1 MAIPKNV
8 PGAGGVQRRPA
19 GLPQS
24 PQSGLPRT
32 TGLPVRQGSGQ
43 PPQANRS
50 VEPKLPDFELPDMDL
65 SDVPTHTRE
74 QSFGDSKIAR
84 IPNTGG
90 PIRNPYDSPDDDTFT
105 TLSVDD
111 QIAADGHERRDARER
126 EETIRRQREERL
138 RIEAAEERVADEAAA
153 AALFKA
159 EEKPEPVADSSRKR
173 SRDSKRDNKKD
184 VSGQD
189 VFIDEKNLTLEPF
202 GGKRKVRVNDLDGR
216 KNLRKRSQIVQYII
230 IGLVLLMVGFSIKSA
245 LFPKASLTADEVAAI
260 VAETAGVSDFPVEA
274 GRAFATDFMK
284 AYLTVNGDTLSKDA
298 LGYYYN
304 GSLAAADSPNRS
316 TTPGFKQT
324 VVYGP
329 AVYESKALTPYSA
342 RYTVGALVKPEIAEN
357 EAPADDSTAKWTYF
371 NVNVYYDEVSRN
383 FSITPDSPSL
393 IPAVEVGDPSK
404 IPTAQELG
412 TGALDKAVSDS
423 LKSVIQGFVK
433 GYAVSSPTDHS
444 NLDQYIAAD
453 ADASLQKGLAKA
465 FTLAGTEN
473 DAILYQAFSTADPN
487 VIKVAVSVTWRD
499 SLGADKTIN
508 KLEYKSNYV
517 MTLQKQANEKYLV
530 SKFAPQYYVKSD
542 KN

>member
-1 MAIPKNV
+1 MPIPKNV
-8 PGAGGVQRRPA
+8 PGAGGVQRRPTVN
-19 GLPQS
+19 PQN
-24 PQSGLPRT
+24 PPSGLPRT
-32 TGLPVRQGSGQ
+32 SGLPVRRETGSA
-43 PPQANRS
+43 PQTNRP

-74 QSFGDSKIAR
+74 QSFPDSKIAR
-84 IPNTGG
+84 IPDARG
-90 PIRNPYDSPDDDTFT
+90 PIRNPYDAPDDDTFT

-111 QIAADGHERRDARER
+111 QIAADDSERRGSRER
-126 EETIRRQREERL
+126 EEAVRRQREERL
-138 RIEAAEERVADEAAA
+138 RIEAAEEKLANEAAA
-153 AALFKA
+153 AALRKA
-159 EEKPEPVADSSRKR
+159 EESPEVLPVPSANKKKGRE
-173 SRDSKRDNKKD
+173 NKKD
-184 VSGQD
+184 ASGQD

-216 KNLRKRSQIVQYII
+216 KNLRKRSQIVQYIV
-230 IGLVLLMVGFSIKSA
+230 IGLVLLMVGFSFKSA
-245 LFPKASLTADEVAAI
+245 FFPPESLTADEVATI

-274 GRAFATDFMK
+274 GKSFATDFMK
-284 AYLTVNGDTLSKDA
+284 AYLTVNGDAISKEA

-316 TTPGFKQT
+316 TTPGFKQS

-342 RYTVGALVKPEIAEN
+342 RYTVGALVKPESTKT
-357 EAPADDSTAKWTYF
+357 EAPADGSTAKWTYF
-371 NVNVYYDEVSRN
+371 NVNVYYDAVSKN
-383 FSITPDSPSL
+383 FSITPDSPSV

-404 IPTAQELG
+404 IPTAKELG
-412 TGALDKAVSDS
+412 TGALDKAVADS
-423 LKSVIQGFVK
+423 LKSVIQGFIK

-473 DAILYQAFSTADPN
+473 DAILYQAYSTADPN
-487 VIKVAVSVTWRD
+487 EIKVAVTVNWRD
-499 SLGADKTIN
+499 SLGTEKDIN

-530 SKFAPQYYVKSD
+530 SKFAPQYYVMAD
-542 KN
+542 KK

>member
-1 MAIPKNV
+1 
-8 PGAGGVQRRPA
+8 
-19 GLPQS
+19 
-24 PQSGLPRT
+24 
-32 TGLPVRQGSGQ
+32 
-43 PPQANRS
+43 
-50 VEPKLPDFELPDMDL
+50 MDL

-90 PIRNPYDSPDDDTFT
+90 PIQNPYDSPDDDTFV

-138 RIEAAEERVADEAAA
+138 RIEAEEERLANEAPVQTAPEAA
-153 AALFKA
+153 
-159 EEKPEPVADSSRKR
+159 PVSSRKKAK
-173 SRDSKRDNKKD
+173 DNKRDNKKD
-184 VSGQD
+184 ASGQD

-216 KNLRKRSQIVQYII
+216 KNLRKRSQIVQYIT
-230 IGLVLLMVGFSIKSA
+230 IGLILLVVGFSIKSA
-245 LFPKASLTADEVAAI
+245 FFPKESLTPDQVAAI

-274 GRAFATDFMK
+274 GKAFATDFMK
-284 AYLTVNGDTLSKDA
+284 AYLTVNGDALSKEA

-304 GSLAAADSPNRS
+304 GSLAAAESPNRS

-329 AVYESKALTPYSA
+329 AVYESKGLTPYSA
-342 RYTVGALVKPEIAEN
+342 RYTVGALVKPETAKS
-357 EAPADDSTAKWTYF
+357 EAPADDSSAKWAYF
-371 NVNVYYDEVSRN
+371 NVNVYYDDVSKN

-393 IPAVEVGDPSK
+393 IPAVEVGSPSK
-404 IPTAQELG
+404 IPTAKELG
-412 TGALDKAVSDS
+412 TGVLDKAISDS
-423 LKSVIQGFVK
+423 LKSVVQGFIK
-433 GYAVSSPTDHS
+433 GYAASSPTDHS

-453 ADASLQKGLAKA
+453 ADATLQKGLAKA
-465 FTLAGTEN
+465 FTLAGNED
-473 DAILYQAFSTADPN
+473 DAISYQAFSTEDPN
-487 VIKVAVSVTWRD
+487 VIKVAVSVNWRD
-499 SLGADKTIN
+499 QLGASTD

-517 MTLQKQANEKYLV
+517 MTLQKQTNEKYLV

-542 KN
+542 K